1 MSTNFN
7 YLRAAYTQPLEF
19 LRHQGNITNNL
30 GYDLSVSFIYRPLDT
45 QNIVFRVSGAALIP
59 ASGLRSIYQTNPG
72 LFSGPSFLY
81 AAMINMIVT
90 Y

>member
-1 MSTNFN
+1 VAFT
-7 YLRAAYTQPLEF
+7 
-19 LRHQGNITNNL
+19 
-30 GYDLSVSFIYRPLDT
+30 YRPLDT
-45 QNIVFRVSGAALIP
+45 QNIIFRVSGAVLIP
-59 ASGLRSIYQTNPG
+59 AAGLKAIYQTNPG